1 MEGAARLESLG
12 GGLYKGGVL
21 IIQKAH
27 HKTSIL
33 EVCDAPSDVCWRPQA
48 DLNAVDG
55 VKGRKYFLLLVF
67 DFQRLFLYLHA
78 KFFFVYR
85 MR

>member
-27 HKTSIL
+27 HI
-33 EVCDAPSDVCWRPQA
+33 PQK
-48 DLNAVDG
+48 LRYVMRLQMSVG
-55 VKGRKYFLLLVF
+55 VPKRINFKL
-67 DFQRLFLYLHA
+67 
-78 KFFFVYR
+78 
-85 MR
+85 

>member
-27 HKTSIL
+27 HKTSIF

-48 DLNAVDG
+48 DLN
-55 VKGRKYFLLLVF
+55 RC
-67 DFQRLFLYLHA
+67 
-78 KFFFVYR
+78 
-85 MR
+85 

>member
-27 HKTSIL
+27 HKALIF
-33 EVCDAPSDVCWRPQA
+33 R
-48 DLNAVDG
+48 
-55 VKGRKYFLLLVF
+55 VK
-67 DFQRLFLYLHA
+67 
-78 KFFFVYR
+78 
-85 MR
+85 